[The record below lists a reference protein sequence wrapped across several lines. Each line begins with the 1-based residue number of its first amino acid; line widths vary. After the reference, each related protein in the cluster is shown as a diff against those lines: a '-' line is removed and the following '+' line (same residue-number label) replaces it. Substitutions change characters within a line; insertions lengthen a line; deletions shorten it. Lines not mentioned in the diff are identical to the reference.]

1 MERVTS
7 DDSTSLLSKNVKIE
21 GDIQGEKNLQVEGQ
35 LKGSIKVTGNVLIG
49 NTGIVEAD
57 IEAQSIVIQGN
68 VTGNVIVRQ
77 QLEIQPT
84 GRLIGDCTARSID
97 IKEGAILEG
106 RLNMIRPSGDSGA
119 AQALSTTTEKSS
131 EKDSK

>member
-21 GDIQGEKNLQVEGQ
+21 GDIQGEENLQVEGQ

>member
-21 GDIQGEKNLQVEGQ
+21 GDIQGEENLQVEGQ

-119 AQALSTTTEKSS
+119 AQASSTIPEKSS

>member
-7 DDSTSLLSKNVKIE
+7 GDSTSLVSKNVKIE
-21 GDIQGEKNLQVEGQ
+21 GDIQGEENLHVEGQ
-35 LKGSIKVTGNVLIG
+35 LKGSIKITGNVLIG
-49 NTGIVEAD
+49 NTGVVEAD
-57 IEAQSIVIQGN
+57 IEAKSIVIQGN
-68 VTGNVIVRQ
+68 VTGNVKVLQ

-106 RLNMIRPSGDSGA
+106 RLNMIRPTGDSRVT
-119 AQALSTTTEKSS
+119 QASSTTPEKSP
-131 EKDSK
+131 EKDPK